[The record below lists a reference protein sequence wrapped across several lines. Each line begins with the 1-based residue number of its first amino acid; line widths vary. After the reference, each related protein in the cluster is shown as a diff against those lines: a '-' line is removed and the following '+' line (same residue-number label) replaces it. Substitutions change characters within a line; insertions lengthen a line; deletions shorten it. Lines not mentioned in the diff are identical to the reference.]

1 MQYSLAFVAF
11 FAVVGAA
18 AAQPYDEEQAEPQA
32 VYESEGQDVPT
43 EGSFD
48 AVHLLSPREIHDM
61 RRHALAVKRRQ
72 HNRRHAGTGVQA
84 MNAKSCHAAQQE
96 VTVLKAEVNA
106 LKQENHLLKK
116 RQAAQSKKKKAG
128 LISHHRG
135 ALRHRVSQERRE
147 ESVENADADTN
158 GGFPSMSGLF
168 SSMGWGSSQA
178 ETKQAETAPRAS
190 SDDQSQVDALKA
202 QLQEARRSLGKAEE
216 EKQHLQDKVSD
227 LESATSE
234 KDSEL
239 AAASLKAQSDSLTS
253 VNTTKQ
259 VEEQL
264 EQQLTQEK
272 ADAESEKD
280 SLEAKLAQKEEGTKK
295 LSEEVKVGE
304 VERRKLKQELNSQ
317 LSGEG
322 VFAAQKFEAERRH
335 EEDTLKSE
343 AVELQ
348 NLEGTEGKCMAWGKR
363 LEVKLQHV
371 LTSRR
376 NDARLCR
383 DGILSLHDERS
394 KLHEQLRQTQAT
406 IAAAKH
412 GQEEA
417 EKSSAEDQNLLSR
430 CLDEVQQLQ
439 RPRE

>member
-1 MQYSLAFVAF
+1 MQYSLVFVAF
-11 FAVVGAA
+11 FAVLCAA
-18 AAQPYDEEQAEPQA
+18 VAQPYDEPAEPQA
-32 VYESEGQDVPT
+32 LYEYEDRDVST
-43 EGSFD
+43 EGPFD
-48 AVHLLSPREIHDM
+48 AVHLPSPREIHEL

-72 HNRRHAGTGVQA
+72 HNRRHAVTAAQA
-84 MNAKSCHAAQQE
+84 MNAKACHAAQQE
-96 VTVLKAEVNA
+96 VTVLKAEVKA
-106 LKQENHLLKK
+106 LRQENHLLKK
-116 RQAAQSKKKKAG
+116 KQVAQSKKRKAG
-128 LISHHRG
+128 LISHRRG
-135 ALRHRVSQERRE
+135 ALRRRVSQERRE
-147 ESVENADADTN
+147 DSSENADAVTN

-178 ETKQAETAPRAS
+178 ETKQAETALRES
-190 SDDQSQVDALKA
+190 SDDQSQVGSLKS

-216 EKQHLQDKVSD
+216 EKQHLEDKVSD

-264 EQQLTQEK
+264 EQQLTQQK
-272 ADAESEKD
+272 ADAKSEKE
-280 SLEAKLAQKEEGTKK
+280 SLKAELAQKEEGTKK

-304 VERRKLKQELNSQ
+304 VERQKLKQELNSQ

-335 EEDTLKSE
+335 EENTLKSE
-343 AVELQ
+343 AIELQ
-348 NLEGTEGKCMAWGKR
+348 NLEGTEGKCMTWGKR

-394 KLHEQLRQTQAT
+394 KLQEQLRQTQAT
-406 IAAAKH
+406 ITAAKH

-439 RPRE
+439 RPE